1 MMDGLPNQLASFKH
15 ALVMLPVA
23 ATLGGALGVIR
34 PIRRSLVSRSSHVI
48 QAQVLL
54 AVVGAVVMI
63 IVAESLARAFAI
75 AGAAGLVRYRAQID
89 DPKEAGVLLVS
100 GTGLFAVAA
109 ALCVFVI
116 LLLWIVESLEPPD
129 RAQFDLVISSRESL
143 KIRQQVE
150 HAFRGKDVHYQL
162 WGSSPD
168 ELRYEVSVPFD
179 QDIKKLAKII
189 KRLDGKAPCI
199 DHHCYRRDVCHG
211 RLHPR
216 GDSSVG
222 PCGTDLHRC
231 ERDLSRRRDWRRSGR
246 GSARRA
252 KWGAGADSQRSHRAW
267 HGGQCRVE
275 LAPRGCCLR

>member
-15 ALVMLPVA
+15 ALLMLPIAVL
-23 ATLGGALGVIR
+23 LGGALGVIR

-54 AVVGAVVMI
+54 AVVGAAVMI

-100 GTGLFAVAA
+100 LAVGLACGSGLFAVAA
-109 ALCVFVI
+109 ALCVLVI
-116 LLLWIVESLEPPD
+116 LVLWIVESLEPPD
-129 RAQFDLVISSRESL
+129 RAQFDLVISSKESL

-150 HAFRGKDVHYQL
+150 HAFRGKGVNYQL

-189 KRLDGKAPCI
+189 KRLDG
-199 DHHCYRRDVCHG
+199 RDAAV
-211 RLHPR
+211 
-216 GDSSVG
+216 
-222 PCGTDLHRC
+222 
-231 ERDLSRRRDWRRSGR
+231 DWEIKKYQTVRT
-246 GSARRA
+246 
-252 KWGAGADSQRSHRAW
+252 
-267 HGGQCRVE
+267 
-275 LAPRGCCLR
+275 

>member
-1 MMDGLPNQLASFKH
+1 MIDGFPNQFASFKH
-15 ALVMLPVA
+15 ALVVLPVA
-23 ATLGGALGVIR
+23 AILGGALGVIR
-34 PIRRSLVSRSSHVI
+34 PIRRSLMSRSSHVI

-63 IVAESLARAFAI
+63 IVADSLARAFAI

-100 GTGLFAVAA
+100 LAVGLAAGTGLFAVAA

-129 RAQFDLVISSRESL
+129 RAQFDLVISSTESL

-150 HAFRGKDVHYQL
+150 HAFRGKDIRYQL

-189 KRLDGKAPCI
+189 KRLDGKDA
-199 DHHCYRRDVCHG
+199 
-211 RLHPR
+211 
-216 GDSSVG
+216 SV
-222 PCGTDLHRC
+222 
-231 ERDLSRRRDWRRSGR
+231 DWEIKKYKTVRT
-246 GSARRA
+246 
-252 KWGAGADSQRSHRAW
+252 
-267 HGGQCRVE
+267 
-275 LAPRGCCLR
+275 